1 MKTQDEQVYFETIK
15 IFHVKM
21 VYIYIY
27 NITLFFNES

>member
-21 VYIYIY
+21 IYIY
-27 NITLFFNES
+27 NITIFFNES